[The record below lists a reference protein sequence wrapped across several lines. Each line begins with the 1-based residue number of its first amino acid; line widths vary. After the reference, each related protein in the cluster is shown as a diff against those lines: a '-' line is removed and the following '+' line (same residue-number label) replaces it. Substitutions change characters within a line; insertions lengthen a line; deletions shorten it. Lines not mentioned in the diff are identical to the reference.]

1 MAANRLKGSMTRFK
15 LPKINV
21 RTGTVGFGLATALI
35 FGVALFL
42 GIADIG
48 FRRIWDEVLGVGFG
62 LAGIILVHI
71 GQILFCAIA
80 WRTLVPRIGL
90 GPRPNLRRLF
100 VLRWLR
106 ESIDSMLPVAQV
118 GGEVAA
124 ARLLTR
130 YGLHL
135 PEAGA
140 SIIADVTIETLT
152 QAIFT
157 LIGLALIF
165 TLAEPGDIAHWAALG
180 FAIAA
185 VFAALAVFA
194 QRWGGVRLFEKLLL
208 AIADRMGWDRLE
220 GVAGLDKALIRVY
233 ELHGRLFRAGLYH
246 LSAWSLGALEVM
258 IAAHALGYRLDLG
271 QSYVIESLGQ
281 AVRSAAFFVPG
292 AVGVQEGGFVVLAA
306 LFGVPVDAAL
316 SISLTKRVRELA
328 LGLPG
333 LVVWQIHEYRHRR
346 AASVAAKVDK
356 PAA

>member
-1 MAANRLKGSMTRFK
+1 MSF
-15 LPKINV
+15 
-21 RTGTVGFGLATALI
+21 RTGTVGFGVICAAV
-35 FGVALFL
+35 FGLALFL
-42 GIADIG
+42 GIADVGI
-48 FRRIWDEVLGVGFG
+48 RRIWDELLSVGFG

-71 GQILFCAIA
+71 SQILFCALA

-90 GPRPNLRRLF
+90 GPRPRLRRLF

-152 QAIFT
+152 QAVFT

-180 FAIAA
+180 FAIAV

-194 QRWGGVRLFEKLLL
+194 QRWGGVRMFEKLLL

-220 GVAGLDKALIRVY
+220 GVAGLDKALARVY
-233 ELHGRLFRAGLYH
+233 ELHGRLFVAGFHH
-246 LSAWSLGALEVM
+246 LMAWSLGAFEVM
-258 IAAHALGYRLDLG
+258 IAARALGYHLDLG
-271 QSYVIESLGQ
+271 ESFVIESLAQ

-292 AVGVQEGGFVVLAA
+292 GLGVQEGGFIVLAG
-306 LFGVPVDAAL
+306 LFGVPVDAAI

-333 LVVWQIHEYRHRR
+333 LVAWQRQEFKLRR
-346 AASVAAKVDK
+346 MNRPAAKAEK